1 VELPVNKK
9 GLQVFTRIFYDPE
22 TNESIAGDVKWSDFK
37 AAMTSV
43 GFSAEHMH
51 GSQWQFNPAAHLN
64 LTRGIAFHEPHPS
77 PKFSHDQAR
86 GVGARLHR
94 AYGWVGSMFVRK
106 TEGEK

>member
-1 VELPVNKK
+1 MNKK
-9 GLQVFTRIFYDPE
+9 GLQMFARIFHDPE
-22 TNESIAGDVKWSDFK
+22 INENIAGDVKWSDFK

-64 LTRGIAFHEPHPS
+64 LTRSIAFHESHPS
-77 PKFSHDQAR
+77 PKISHVQAR

-94 AYGWVGSMFVRK
+94 AYGWVGLMFVRK
-106 TEGEK
+106 TEDVE